1 MRFSL
6 TLAASALL
14 ALSTTA
20 LAQTAQ
26 EGDVQAGQASSA
38 ICSACHGADGNSVVP
53 QWPNIAGQHE
63 EYLVRQITL
72 IKDNARPVPEMM
84 AIVAGLSD
92 SDIRNL
98 AAFYASQTPKVGTAD
113 EALVETG
120 GRIYKA
126 GNAETG
132 VPACMACHGPAGEG
146 NPLSGYPMLAGQHA
160 VYTASMLN
168 RFRDGEHW
176 GDGDA
181 SSMVMVGVANR
192 LTDQEIEAVSNY
204 IQGLYKAD

>member
-1 MRFSL
+1 MRFSFS
-6 TLAASALL
+6 LAASALL

-20 LAQTAQ
+20 LAQTAP
-26 EGDVQAGQASSA
+26 EGDAQAGQAGSA
-38 ICSACHGADGNSVVP
+38 ICSACHGADGNSMVP

-98 AAFYASQTPKVGTAD
+98 AAYYSSQTPKVGVAD

-120 GRIYKA
+120 ARVYKA
-126 GNAETG
+126 GNADTG
-132 VPACMACHGPAGEG
+132 VPACMACHGPAGAG
-146 NPLSGYPMLAGQHA
+146 NPLAGYPMLAGQHS

-192 LTDQEIEAVSNY
+192 LTDEEIEAVASY
-204 IQGLYKAD
+204 IQGLYKAE